1 MPSLSPTI
9 LKRRA
14 RIPKLMYEEGFN
26 AKEMAK
32 KLGVHRHTVEADV
45 RALNMKLYSKIRY
58 TDLDNVIA
66 RELRESYHNLGNQG
80 IESRLLAREP
90 EHLRIQ
96 RWCIRASRVRLVV
109 MGQRPKSIKRLQW
122 YEARG
127 PDGNVPWSPFSCAT
141 AWTCL
146 SRKTSTSPSLATS
159 CSRRRTCRCLYSCT
173 PS

>member
-1 MPSLSPTI
+1 MPSLTI

-90 EHLRIQ
+90 EPLRIQ
-96 RWCIRASRVRLVV
+96 RWRIRASRVRLVV

-127 PDGNVPWSPFSCAT
+127 PDGNVP
-141 AWTCL
+141 
-146 SRKTSTSPSLATS
+146 
-159 CSRRRTCRCLYSCT
+159 
-173 PS
+173 